1 MREVIEF
8 SQNEPLSTMQSFYI
22 KDRRV
27 GLVPNL
33 VVVKAGRKWFET
45 NSWGL
50 KGAEPEPG
58 KKLVVIWGDSVVFGI
73 GSPTWVD
80 MIGEH
85 FAQYQF
91 LNGGIEGTTA
101 DDIVERAIR
110 VNQEHPI
117 DVNVLFPGWHPSS
130 PVGSVNT
137 TIEKVLREGVEKIPN
152 CILSTVPTALNEQIL
167 DTDLTPYENADGP
180 ASADNPAKFWGWGRD
195 LSPSTMKSVYE
206 RLLERNTIIRRVA
219 QEKEIPLLD
228 WFAAMRTTSLEDFNK
243 DFYDPAHPRP
253 KSYAKIAQ
261 IWAEGLRPYLR

>member
-1 MREVIEF
+1 
-8 SQNEPLSTMQSFYI
+8 MQSFYI
-22 KDRRV
+22 KDRRI
-27 GLVPNL
+27 GLTPNL
-33 VVVKAGRKWFET
+33 VIVRAGRKWFET

-58 KKLVVIWGDSVVFGI
+58 KKLVAIWGDSVVFGI

-80 MIGEH
+80 MIGQH

-91 LNGGIEGTTA
+91 LNGGIEGA
-101 DDIVERAIR
+101 PVDDIVERAIR

-167 DTDLTPYENADGP
+167 DTDLTPYHTIADP
-180 ASADNPAKFWGWGRD
+180 LVKFHGFAGN
-195 LSPSTMKSVYE
+195 LSPSTMRSVYG

-219 QEKEIPLLD
+219 QEREIPLFD
-228 WFAAMRTTSLEDFNK
+228 WFAAMRTTSLEDFHK
-243 DFYDPAHPRP
+243 DFYDILHPRP